1 LFKIVVFLNPAGYNY
16 YMDDKRGKKHV
27 AEIIIEKA
35 QEHGVPIRKDPPLA
49 ELLATVPP
57 DTSIPQELYE
67 AVAEILAQIISLDM
81 KK

>member
-1 LFKIVVFLNPAGYNY
+1 
-16 YMDDKRGKKHV
+16 MDDKFGKKRV

-35 QEHGVPIRKDPPLA
+35 REHGVPICKDPPLA

-57 DTSIPQELYE
+57 GTGIPQELYE
-67 AVAEILAQIISLDM
+67 AVSEILMQIISLDI